1 MTAATATPAAGVTG
15 AAVPAMGQL
24 LLMAGRLL
32 VGAAESVV
40 VVMLA
45 RIWRKGPDAADGSR
59 NGADGAKTPASG

>member
-1 MTAATATPAAGVTG
+1 MTAAATPPVGVTG
-15 AAVPAMGQL
+15 AAVPAKGQVL
-24 LLMAGRLL
+24 LKACRLP
-32 VGAAESVV
+32 V